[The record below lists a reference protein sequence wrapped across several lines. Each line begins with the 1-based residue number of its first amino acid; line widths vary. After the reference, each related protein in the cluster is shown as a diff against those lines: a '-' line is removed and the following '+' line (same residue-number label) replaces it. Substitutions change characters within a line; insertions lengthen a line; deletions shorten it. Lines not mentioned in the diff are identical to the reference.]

1 MSLKDVEVEA
11 NNGKNRRNIMYEEKY
26 EDVAQSTEPVE
37 TKSYTQ
43 AELDEYVNNRV
54 DEILPKKIARER
66 RKLDRE
72 YKDKLSKY
80 EEAELV
86 LNAGLGTDDISE
98 ATDNLRRFY
107 TSKGVEIPQYQPS
120 LYNEDDMKILADSEA
135 QRIIGYG
142 IEDVTEEVNR
152 LTDKG
157 FDNMTDREKLVFKSL
172 VEHRDDYN
180 NKKELAKIGVTM
192 EALEDADYKEFAK
205 DLNPN
210 LSVKEKYEKYLKYK
224 PKKNIEQIGSIKSYT
239 DKDTGVKEFY
249 TPEEARRFTKADYDK
264 NPDLFAAVERS
275 MLKW

>member
-1 MSLKDVEVEA
+1 MYENKYEEQSVEQTEVVEA
-11 NNGKNRRNIMYEEKY
+11 
-26 EDVAQSTEPVE
+26 
-37 TKSYTQ
+37 KSYTQ
-43 AELDEYVNNRV
+43 EELDNYVNGRV
-54 DEILPKKIARER
+54 DELLPKKIARER
-66 RKLDRE
+66 RKLERE
-72 YKDKLSKY
+72 YKDKLSQY

-86 LNAGLGTDDISE
+86 LNAGLGTDNIGD
-98 ATDNLRRFY
+98 ATANLRRFY

-120 LYNEDDMKILADSEA
+120 RYDEDDMKILADSEA

-157 FDNMTDREKLVFKSL
+157 FEEMTDREKLVFKQL
-172 VEHRDDYN
+172 VGYRDDYN

-192 EALEDADYKEFAK
+192 EALEDADFKEFAK

-210 LSVKEKYEKYLKYK
+210 LSVKEQYEKYLKYK
-224 PKKNIEQIGSIKSYT
+224 PKKNTEQIGSMKSYT
-239 DKDTGVKEFY
+239 DKDTGVKDFY

-275 MLKW
+275 MEKWK

>member
-1 MSLKDVEVEA
+1 
-11 NNGKNRRNIMYEEKY
+11 MYEEKY
-26 EDVAQSTEPVE
+26 EDVAQTTEPVE

-66 RKLDRE
+66 RKLERD
-72 YKDKLSKY
+72 YKDRLSKY

-86 LNAGLGTDDISE
+86 LNAGLGTDDIGE
-98 ATDNLRRFY
+98 ATENLRNFY
-107 TSKGVEIPQYQPS
+107 ASKGVEIPQYQPS
-120 LYNEDDMKILADSEA
+120 YYEDDMKILADSEA

-157 FDNMTDREKLVFKSL
+157 FDDMTDREKLVFKSL
-172 VEHRDDYN
+172 VEYRDDYN

-192 EALEDADYKEFAK
+192 EALDDADYKEFAK

-224 PKKNIEQIGSIKSYT
+224 PKKNIEQIGSMKSYAANE
-239 DKDTGVKEFY
+239 TGIKEFY
-249 TPEEARRFTKADYDK
+249 TPEEARRFTKADYDR
-264 NPDLFAAVERS
+264 NPELFKAVERS